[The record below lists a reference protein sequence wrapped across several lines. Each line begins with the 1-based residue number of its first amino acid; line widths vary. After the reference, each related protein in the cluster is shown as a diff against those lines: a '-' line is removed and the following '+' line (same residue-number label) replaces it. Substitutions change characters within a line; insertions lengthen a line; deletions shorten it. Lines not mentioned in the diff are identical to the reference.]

1 MKYLTSAI
9 IWLLSSL
16 MIFIWL
22 FVLSVV
28 RLFDRDPV
36 LYKTGRMFRN
46 LGLLLVKINP
56 NWKVTV
62 TGEKINDPRHPY
74 VVVANHQSLGD
85 IPVVSHLPW
94 EMKWVG
100 KEELF
105 KIPIVGWQM
114 KLAGDIPVNRKG
126 VRRWEQVAKK
136 AGYYLDQKCS
146 IMIFPEGTRTKDGNL
161 QRFTDG
167 AFALAIKHQVPI
179 LPVVVEGTF
188 HCLPKN
194 TWVFGR
200 SNDMIVKVLKPI
212 PTEGLDSKSVAELR
226 DRVHH
231 MIQSELDSLRQSS
244 MA

>member
-1 MKYLTSAI
+1 
-9 IWLLSSL
+9 
-16 MIFIWL
+16 MICIWL
-22 FVLSVV
+22 FVLITV
-28 RLFDRDPV
+28 RIFDRDPV

-46 LGLLLVKINP
+46 LGLVLVKINP
-56 NWKVTV
+56 NWKVIV
-62 TGEKINDPRHPY
+62 TGVHIEDPRLPY

-126 VRRWEQVAKK
+126 VRRWEHVAKK
-136 AGYYLDQKCS
+136 AGYYLDRKCS
-146 IMIFPEGTRTKDGNL
+146 VMIFPEGTRTKDGNL

-188 HCLPKN
+188 NCIPKH
-194 TWVFGR
+194 TWVFGP
-200 SNDMIVKVLKPI
+200 SNDMIVKVLDPI
-212 PTEGLDSKSVAELR
+212 PTKGMDSKNMADLR
-226 DRVHH
+226 EKVHH
-231 MIQSELDSLRQSS
+231 LIESELEQLRQN
-244 MA
+244 

>member
-1 MKYLTSAI
+1 MKYLSSAL

-16 MIFIWL
+16 TIFFWL
-22 FVLSVV
+22 FVLSFV

-36 LYKTGRMFRN
+36 LYRTGRMFRN
-46 LGLLLVKINP
+46 LGLILVKINP
-56 NWKVTV
+56 NWKVKV
-62 TGEKINDPRHPY
+62 IGEKIADPRNPY

-136 AGYYLDQKCS
+136 AGYYLERKCS
-146 IMIFPEGTRTKDGNL
+146 IMIFPEGTRTKDGDL

-188 HCLPKN
+188 NCLPKN
-194 TWVFGR
+194 TWVFGK
-200 SNDMIVKVLKPI
+200 SDHMIVKVLKPI
-212 PTEGLDSKSVAELR
+212 PTEGMDSKNVAELR
-226 DRVHH
+226 DQVHH
-231 MIQSELDSLRQSS
+231 LIQTELDRLRQS
-244 MA
+244 A

>member
-1 MKYLTSAI
+1 MKYITSAL
-9 IWLLSSL
+9 IWLISSL
-16 MIFIWL
+16 TIFVWL
-22 FVLSVV
+22 FVLAAV

-36 LYKTGRMFRN
+36 LYQTGRMFRN
-46 LGLLLVKINP
+46 LGLVLVKINP

-62 TGEKINDPRHPY
+62 TGEKIDDPRRPY

-126 VRRWEQVAKK
+126 VRRWEHVATR
-136 AGYYLDQKCS
+136 AGYYLDRKCS

-188 HCLPKN
+188 NCLPKN
-194 TWVFGR
+194 SWVFGK
-200 SNDMIVKVLKPI
+200 SNNMIVKVLKPI
-212 PTEGLDSKSVAELR
+212 PTEGMDSKMIATLR
-226 DRVHH
+226 DDVHN
-231 MIQSELDSLRQSS
+231 MIQKELDSIRKN
-244 MA
+244 

>member
-136 AGYYLDQKCS
+136 AGYYLDHKCS

-194 TWVFGR
+194 SWVFGR
-200 SNDMIVKVLKPI
+200 SNNMIVKVLKPI
-212 PTEGLDSKSVAELR
+212 PTEGLDSKSIAELR
-226 DRVHH
+226 DNVHH
-231 MIQSELDSLRQSS
+231 MIQSELDALRQSS